1 MPGSPLKGADAFLV
15 RRRLVLRAAAYAVIF
30 LMAVVN
36 LGMICSTWSN
46 TEFMREDGG
55 FAGGFNTASSLATM
69 ITSGLLCAAAILDR
83 RAQVDGQPPP
93 PLSAK
98 LGRPSVDRLISSGMA
113 AWWLGQALL
122 ISDVSYIF
130 REEIRRCTAHRLPRS
145 HLPAGVSAGASAVA
159 CTVLRGSL
167 ALNWML
173 FVAWTVRAWRSFTR
187 ATTHFD
193 SSIFRE
199 TSESMLDLHAIKANN
214 NLPITFS
221 PHYPGEHPRPKQILR
236 TRELRTDESIAA
248 QQRLATTQAPRPVK
262 PPGMCQCADCPMSY
276 TRIQMPTHEVVTDE
290 SPLAQPPQR
299 HPEPPLPVSD
309 MCCHQITVGTATLLT
324 EPVAASPLHHP
335 QQHEIS
341 DAPSSQLSQWAAAST
356 KAHALHSSALH

>member
-15 RRRLVLRAAAYAVIF
+15 RRRLVLRAATYAVIF

-36 LGMICSTWSN
+36 LGMISSSWSN

-55 FAGGFNTASSLATM
+55 FAGAFNTASSLATM

-83 RAQVDGQPPP
+83 RARTDGQPPP
-93 PLSAK
+93 PLSAR

-122 ISDVSYIF
+122 ISDISYIF

-145 HLPAGVSAGASAVA
+145 HLPAGVSSGTSAVA
-159 CTVLRGSL
+159 CTVLRGCL

-173 FVAWTVRAWRSFTR
+173 FVVWTVRAWRSFTR

-199 TSESMLDLHAIKANN
+199 TSESMLDLHAIKAND

-221 PHYPGEHPRPKQILR
+221 PHYPGENPRPKQILR
-236 TRELRTDESIAA
+236 TRELRADESMAA
-248 QQRLATTQAPRPVK
+248 QQRLAMAQVPRPAA
-262 PPGMCQCADCPMSY
+262 PPGMCQCVECPMSY
-276 TRIQMPTHEVVTDE
+276 TRLQMPTHEVVAE
-290 SPLAQPPQR
+290 GALAQPPQR
-299 HPEPPLPVSD
+299 HTEPPPPVSD
-309 MCCHQITVGTATLLT
+309 MCCHQLTVGTATLLT

-335 QQHEIS
+335 QQHEIA
-341 DAPSSQLSQWAAAST
+341 DAPSSQLRQWAAAST